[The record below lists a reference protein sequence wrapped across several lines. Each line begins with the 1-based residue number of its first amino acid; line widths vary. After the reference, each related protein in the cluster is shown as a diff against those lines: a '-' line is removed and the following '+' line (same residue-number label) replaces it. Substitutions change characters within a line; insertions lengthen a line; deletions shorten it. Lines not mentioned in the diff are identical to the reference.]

1 MSGAVG
7 ALAQGSSMLKIESH
21 YLAVEGRRV
30 RYRRCGEGPPLVMMH
45 GSPGDSAV
53 LAEEM
58 EAAGKQFTCIALDT
72 PGFGGSDPLPGD
84 VLTVK
89 DLAQATAAA
98 MAALNLP
105 PARVFGTHTGAAI
118 GAELGAGWPDQVSG
132 LVLEGLP
139 IFTEAEIEV
148 LFDGYFAPMIPSR
161 LGGQL
166 IETWMRFRDQFTWF
180 PWLSRDVRRLNP
192 VDRPTPE
199 EIDQWVSMFY
209 RSCKTYGPA
218 YKAACYFGHGA
229 YIAAEALRVPTVFM
243 ASAEDMLFPHL
254 DRLPPLR
261 PNQRIERLPYD
272 PAAKFQ
278 AIARFAASL
287 PGSNAATSRPSP
299 RLAGTDPAKGFV
311 AAAHGQVFV
320 RAYGDPAKPAAI
332 LLHGAPGTGLK
343 LEAQARTL
351 AEQAYV
357 LVPDLPG
364 VGESDAPSEDRS
376 ILDAAVDAV
385 GAVADGLGLAR
396 FVLAA
401 TGCGCAT
408 AAGFAARGD
417 PRLTAALLEDPP
429 ELDAATADAIAPE
442 IDLSPE
448 GGHWLKAWMM
458 LRDDQIYRPWF
469 DGRVGAQRKT
479 QGNFDADWL
488 HDQTVA
494 LMTSR
499 ATYHRLP
506 RAAHAFDIAQALTHA
521 KAPVRICTEGAL
533 TDLIQLT
540 LTSHGNPS

>member
-1 MSGAVG
+1 
-7 ALAQGSSMLKIESH
+7 MLKIESH

-45 GSPGDSAV
+45 GSPGDSSV

-58 EAAGKQFTCIALDT
+58 EAAGTQFTCIALDT
-72 PGFGGSDPLPGD
+72 PGFGGSDPLPGE

-89 DLAQATAAA
+89 DLARATAAA
-98 MAALNLP
+98 MAALELP

-139 IFTEAEIEV
+139 IFTQAEIKV
-148 LFDGYFAPMIPSR
+148 LFDGYFAPMIPSP

-166 IETWMRFRDQFTWF
+166 IETWIRFRDQFTWF
-180 PWLSRDVRRLNP
+180 PWRSRDVRRLNP

-199 EIDQWVSMFY
+199 EIDLWVSMFY

-218 YKAACYFGHGA
+218 YKAACYYGHGA
-229 YIAAEALRVPTVFM
+229 YIAADALRVPTVFM

-261 PNQRIERLPYD
+261 SNQRIERLPYD

-278 AIARFAASL
+278 AIARFAAAL
-287 PGSNAATSRPSP
+287 PGSNAPLSRSP
-299 RLAGTDPAKGFV
+299 LRLAGADPAKGFV
-311 AAAHGQVFV
+311 QAAHGQVFV
-320 RAYGDPAKPAAI
+320 RAYGDPARPAVI

-343 LEAQARTL
+343 LEAQARAL
-351 AEQAYV
+351 AAQAYV

-364 VGESDAPSEDRS
+364 VGESEAPPDDSA
-376 ILDAAVDAV
+376 ILEAAVDAV
-385 GAVADGLGLAR
+385 GAIVDGLGLER

-401 TGCGCAT
+401 TGSGCAT
-408 AAGFAARGD
+408 AAGFAVLGD
-417 PRLTAALLEDPP
+417 SRLKAVLLEDPP
-429 ELDAATADAIAPE
+429 EADASIADRIAPE
-442 IDLSPE
+442 IELSPE
-448 GGHWLKAWMM
+448 GAHWLKAWLM

-469 DGRVGAQRKT
+469 DGRVSAQRQT

-506 RAAHAFDIAQALTHA
+506 RAAHAFDIGHALTQA
-521 KAPVRICTEGAL
+521 KAPVQICAEGAL
-533 TDLIQLT
+533 SDLIQLT
-540 LTSHGNPS
+540 LTSNGTPP

>member
-1 MSGAVG
+1 MSGAP
-7 ALAQGSSMLKIESH
+7 ALAQGHFMLKIESH

-30 RYRRCGEGPPLVMMH
+30 RYRRCGAGPPLIMMH

-58 EAAGKQFTCIALDT
+58 AAAGAQFTCIALDT
-72 PGFGGSDPLPGD
+72 PGFGGSDPLPGE

-89 DLAQATAAA
+89 DLARATAAA
-98 MAALNLP
+98 MAALGLP
-105 PARVFGTHTGAAI
+105 PARVYGTHTGAAI
-118 GAELGAGWPDQVSG
+118 GAELGAGWPEQVSG

-139 IFTEAEIEV
+139 IFTQDEIKV
-148 LFDGYFAPMIPSR
+148 LFDGYFAPMIPSP

-166 IETWMRFRDQFTWF
+166 IETWIRFRDQFTWF
-180 PWLSRDVRRLNP
+180 PWRSRDVRRLNP

-229 YIAAEALRVPTVFM
+229 YIAADALRVPTVFM
-243 ASAEDMLFPHL
+243 ASAGGMLFPHL

-261 PNQRIERLPYD
+261 PNQRVERLPYD
-272 PAAKFQ
+272 PAAKYQ
-278 AIARFAASL
+278 AITRFAASL
-287 PGSNAATSRPSP
+287 PGSDASPSRPSSQ
-299 RLAGTDPAKGFV
+299 LAGHDPAKGFV
-311 AAAHGQVFV
+311 SAAHGQVFV
-320 RAYGDPAKPAAI
+320 RAYGDPTQPAVI

-343 LEAQARTL
+343 LEAEARAL
-351 AEQAYV
+351 AAQAYV

-364 VGESDAPSEDRS
+364 VGESAAPSDDQP
-376 ILDAAVDAV
+376 ILEAAMDAV
-385 GAVADGLGLAR
+385 AAVADGLDLER

-417 PRLTAALLEDPP
+417 ARLTAVLLEDPSAP
-429 ELDAATADAIAPE
+429 DALTADHIAPE
-442 IDLSPE
+442 IELSPE
-448 GGHWLKAWMM
+448 GAHWLKAWLM

-469 DGRVGAQRKT
+469 DGRIRAQRKT

-506 RAAHAFDIAQALTHA
+506 RAAHAFDIASALTQA
-521 KAPVRICTEGAL
+521 QAPVRIAAEGGL
-533 TDLIQLT
+533 IDLIHLT
-540 LTSHGNPS
+540 LTPNGTPQ

>member
-1 MSGAVG
+1 
-7 ALAQGSSMLKIESH
+7 MLKIESH

-58 EAAGKQFTCIALDT
+58 EAAGAQFTCIALDT
-72 PGFGGSDPLPGD
+72 PGFGGSDPLPGEI
-84 VLTVK
+84 LTVK
-89 DLAQATAAA
+89 DLARATAAA
-98 MAALNLP
+98 MAALGLP

-139 IFTEAEIEV
+139 IFTEDEIKV
-148 LFDGYFAPMIPSR
+148 LFDGYFAPMVPSP

-166 IETWMRFRDQFTWF
+166 IETWIRFRDQFTWF
-180 PWLSRDVRRLNP
+180 PWRSRDVRRLNP
-192 VDRPTPE
+192 VDRPTPA

-229 YIAAEALRVPTVFM
+229 YVAAEALRVPTIFM

-261 PNQRIERLPYD
+261 SNQRIERLAYD
-272 PAAKFQ
+272 PTAKFQ
-278 AIARFAASL
+278 AITRFAASL
-287 PGSNAATSRPSP
+287 PGSDAPLSRPAA
-299 RLAGTDPAKGFV
+299 RLAGSDPAKGFV
-311 AAAHGQVFV
+311 DAAHGQVFV
-320 RAYGDPAKPAAI
+320 RAYGDAAQPAVI

-343 LEAQARTL
+343 LETQARQLAAQAH
-351 AEQAYV
+351 V

-364 VGESDAPSEDRS
+364 VGESAAPVGDGS
-376 ILDAAVDAV
+376 ILDSAVDAI
-385 GAVADGLGLAR
+385 GAIADSLGLER

-417 PRLTAALLEDPP
+417 PRLAAVLLEDPP
-429 ELDAATADAIAPE
+429 EPDAETADAIAPE
-442 IDLSPE
+442 IELSPE
-448 GGHWLKAWMM
+448 GAHWLKAWLM

-469 DGRVGAQRKT
+469 DGRIAAQRKT

-506 RAAHAFDIAQALTHA
+506 RAAHAFDIKAALTQA
-521 KAPVRICTEGAL
+521 KAPVRICAEG
-533 TDLIQLT
+533 DLIDLIPLT
-540 LTSHGNPS
+540 LTSDGTQP

>member
-1 MSGAVG
+1 MGAAT
-7 ALAQGSSMLKIESH
+7 ALVQGSSMLKIESH
-21 YLAVEGRRV
+21 FLAVDGRRV

-45 GSPGDSAV
+45 GSPGDSALLV
-53 LAEEM
+53 EEM
-58 EAAGKQFTCIALDT
+58 AAAGAHFTCIALDT
-72 PGFGGSDPLPGD
+72 PGFGGSDPLPGE

-89 DLAQATAAA
+89 DLAAATAAA
-98 MAALNLP
+98 MAALGLP
-105 PARVFGTHTGAAI
+105 PARVYGTHTGAAI

-132 LVLEGLP
+132 LILEGLP
-139 IFTEAEIEV
+139 IFTQAEITV
-148 LFDGYFAPMIPSR
+148 LFEGYFAPMIPSP

-166 IETWMRFRDQFTWF
+166 IETWIRFRDQFTWF

-218 YKAACYFGHGA
+218 YKAACSYGHGA
-229 YIAAEALRVPTVFM
+229 YLAAEALRVPTVFM

-254 DRLPPLR
+254 DRLPPLQ
-261 PNQRIERLPYD
+261 PNQRIERLAYD
-272 PAAKFQ
+272 PAAKYQ

-287 PGSNAATSRPSP
+287 PGSDAPPARARPG
-299 RLAGTDPAKGFV
+299 LAGQDPAKGF
-311 AAAHGQVFV
+311 APAAHGQVFV
-320 RAYGDPAKPAAI
+320 RAYGEPDRPAVI

-343 LEAQARTL
+343 LQGLARSL
-351 AEQAYV
+351 AKTAYV

-364 VGESDAPSEDRS
+364 VGDSDAPAEDRS
-376 ILDAAVDAV
+376 ILEAAVEAV

-401 TGCGCAT
+401 TGVGCAT

-417 PRLTAALLEDPP
+417 PRLAAVLLEDPP
-429 ELDAATADAIAPE
+429 EPDAAIADSIAPE
-442 IDLSPE
+442 IALTPE
-448 GGHWLKAWMM
+448 GSHWLKAWLMV
-458 LRDDQIYRPWF
+458 RDDQIYRPWF
-469 DGRVGAQRKT
+469 DGRVAAQRKT

-506 RAAHAFDIAQALTHA
+506 RAAYAFDIAAALSHA
-521 KAPVRICTEGAL
+521 SAPVRSGPEGAL
-533 TDLIQLT
+533 ADLIRLT
-540 LTSHGNPS
+540 LTPDGSPP

>member
-1 MSGAVG
+1 
-7 ALAQGSSMLKIESH
+7 MLKIESH

-58 EAAGKQFTCIALDT
+58 TAAGAQFTCIALDT
-72 PGFGGSDPLPGD
+72 PGFGGSDPLPGA
-84 VLTVK
+84 VLTVR

-98 MAALNLP
+98 MAALGLP
-105 PARVFGTHTGAAI
+105 PARVYGTHTGAAI

-139 IFTEAEIEV
+139 IFTQDEIKV
-148 LFDGYFAPMIPSR
+148 LFEGYFAPMVPSP
-161 LGGQL
+161 LGGHL
-166 IETWMRFRDQFTWF
+166 TETWMRFRDQFTWF

-199 EIDQWVSMFY
+199 EVDQWVSMFY

-229 YIAAEALRVPTVFM
+229 FLAAERLRVPTVYM

-261 PNQRIERLPYD
+261 PNQRVERLAYD
-272 PAAKFQ
+272 PAAKHQ

-287 PGSNAATSRPSP
+287 PGSDVPVARPP
-299 RLAGTDPAKGFV
+299 AQLAGRDPGKGFV
-311 AAAHGQVFV
+311 QAAHGQVFV
-320 RAYGDPAKPAAI
+320 RAYGDPARPAVI
-332 LLHGAPGTGLK
+332 LLHGAPGTGLT
-343 LEAQARTL
+343 LEAEARRL
-351 AEQAYV
+351 AGQAYV

-364 VGESDAPSEDRS
+364 VGDSDAPSQDRS
-376 ILDAAVDAV
+376 ILEAAADTV
-385 GAVADGLGLAR
+385 GAIADGLALER

-401 TGCGCAT
+401 TGCGCAV
-408 AAGFAARGD
+408 AAGFAGRGD
-417 PRLTAALLEDPP
+417 PRLAAVVLEDPP
-429 ELDAATADAIAPE
+429 EADAATADAIAPE
-442 IDLSPE
+442 IELSPE
-448 GGHWLKAWMM
+448 GAHWVKAWLM

-469 DGRVGAQRKT
+469 DGRISAQRTT

-506 RAAHAFDIAQALTHA
+506 RAAYAFDIAKALTQA
-521 KAPVRICTEGAL
+521 KAPVRTAAEGAL
-533 TDLIQLT
+533 ADLIHLT
-540 LTSHGNPS
+540 LTPDGTPP

>member
-1 MSGAVG
+1 MV
-7 ALAQGSSMLKIESH
+7 KIESH

-45 GSPGDSAV
+45 GSPGDSAL
-53 LAEEM
+53 LAGEM
-58 EAAGKQFTCIALDT
+58 AAAAGQFTCIALDA
-72 PGFGGSDPLPGD
+72 PGFGGSDPLPGE

-89 DLAQATAAA
+89 DLAEATAAA
-98 MAALNLP
+98 MAALELP
-105 PARVFGTHTGAAI
+105 PARVYGTHTGAAI

-139 IFTEAEIEV
+139 IFTEAEIKV
-148 LFDGYFAPMIPSR
+148 LFEGYFAPMIADP
-161 LGGQL
+161 LGGHL
-166 IETWMRFRDQFTWF
+166 TKTWIRFRDQFTWF

-192 VDRPTPE
+192 VDRPTSE
-199 EIDQWVSMFY
+199 EIDLWVSMFY

-229 YIAAEALRVPTVFM
+229 YIAADALRVPTVFM
-243 ASAEDMLFPHL
+243 ASTEDMLFPHL

-261 PNQRIERLPYD
+261 PNQRIERLAHD
-272 PAAKFQ
+272 DAAKFQ

-287 PGSNAATSRPSP
+287 PGSDAAPP
-299 RLAGTDPAKGFV
+299 PPPLQFAGHDPAKGFV
-311 AAAHGQVFV
+311 KAAHGQVFV
-320 RAYGDPAKPAAI
+320 RAYGDAAKPAAI

-343 LEAQARTL
+343 LEAEARAL

-364 VGESDAPSEDRS
+364 VGDSAAPSDDRS

-385 GAVADGLGLAR
+385 GAIADGLGLER

-408 AAGFAARGD
+408 AADFAGRGD
-417 PRLTAALLEDPP
+417 PRLTAVLLEDPP
-429 ELDAATADAIAPE
+429 QPDAATADRIAPE
-442 IDLSPE
+442 IELSPE
-448 GGHWLKAWMM
+448 GSHWLKAWLMV
-458 LRDDQIYRPWF
+458 RDDQIYRPWF
-469 DGRVGAQRKT
+469 DGRVSAQRKT

-506 RAAHAFDIAQALTHA
+506 RAAHAFDIAYALTQA
-521 KAPVRICTEGAL
+521 KAPVRIAAEGAL
-533 TDLIQLT
+533 VDLIRLT
-540 LTSHGNPS
+540 LTPDGTSP

>member
-1 MSGAVG
+1 
-7 ALAQGSSMLKIESH
+7 
-21 YLAVEGRRV
+21 
-30 RYRRCGEGPPLVMMH
+30 MMH

-53 LAEEM
+53 LEEEM
-58 EAAGKQFTCIALDT
+58 AAAAAQFTCIALDA
-72 PGFGGSDPLPGD
+72 PGFGGSDPLPGA
-84 VLTVK
+84 VLTVR
-89 DLAQATAAA
+89 DLAEATAAA
-98 MAALNLP
+98 MAALGLP
-105 PARVFGTHTGAAI
+105 PARVYGTHTGAAI

-139 IFTEAEIEV
+139 IFTESEIKV
-148 LFDGYFAPMIPSR
+148 LFEGYFAPMIPSP

-166 IETWMRFRDQFTWF
+166 IETWIRFRDQFTWF

-199 EIDQWVSMFY
+199 EIDLWVSMFY

-261 PNQRIERLPYD
+261 PNQRIERLAYD
-272 PAAKFQ
+272 PAAKFK

-287 PGSNAATSRPSP
+287 PGSAAPFVRPP
-299 RLAGTDPAKGFV
+299 PTLAGRDPAKGFV
-311 AAAHGQVFV
+311 SAVHGQVFV
-320 RAYGDPAKPAAI
+320 RAYGDPARPAVV

-343 LEAQARTL
+343 LEAQARLL
-351 AEQAYV
+351 ARQAYV

-364 VGESDAPSEDRS
+364 CGESDAPPDDGS

-385 GAVADGLGLAR
+385 AAVADGLGLER
-396 FVLAA
+396 FVVAA

-417 PRLTAALLEDPP
+417 PRLEAVVLEDPP
-429 ELDAATADAIAPE
+429 APDPVTAAAVAPE
-442 IDLSPE
+442 IELSAQ
-448 GGHWLKAWMM
+448 GAHWLKAWMM

-469 DGRVGAQRKT
+469 DGRVSAQRKT

-506 RAAHAFDIAQALTHA
+506 RAAHAFDIAQALNQAQT
-521 KAPVRICTEGAL
+521 PVHTGPEGAL
-533 TDLIQLT
+533 GDLIALT
-540 LTSHGNPS
+540 LTPDGTPP

>member
-1 MSGAVG
+1 
-7 ALAQGSSMLKIESH
+7 MLKIESH

-30 RYRRCGEGPPLVMMH
+30 RYRRCGAGPPLVMMH

-58 EAAGKQFTCIALDT
+58 AAAGAQFTCIALDT
-72 PGFGGSDPLPGD
+72 PGFGGSDPLPGE
-84 VLTVK
+84 VLTVR
-89 DLAQATAAA
+89 DLAEATAAA
-98 MAALNLP
+98 MAALGLP
-105 PARVFGTHTGAAI
+105 ASRVYGTHTGAAI

-139 IFTEAEIEV
+139 IFTQDEIKAIFE
-148 LFDGYFAPMIPSR
+148 GYFAPMIPSP
-161 LGGQL
+161 LGGHL
-166 IETWMRFRDQFTWF
+166 VETWIRFRDQFTWF

-229 YIAAEALRVPTVFM
+229 FLAAERLRVPTVFM

-261 PNQRIERLPYD
+261 ANQRIERLPYD
-272 PAAKFQ
+272 PDAKYQ

-287 PGSNAATSRPSP
+287 PGADAVPSRPRSP
-299 RLAGTDPAKGFV
+299 LAGRDPAKGLLS
-311 AAAHGQVFV
+311 AAHGQVFV
-320 RAYGDPAKPAAI
+320 RAYGDPCRPAVI

-343 LEAQARTL
+343 LEAQARAL
-351 AEQAYV
+351 AETAYV

-364 VGESDAPSEDRS
+364 VGESDAPADDQP
-376 ILDAAVDAV
+376 ILEAATDAV
-385 GAVADGLGLAR
+385 GAIAHSLGLER

-401 TGCGCAT
+401 TGCGCAV
-408 AAGFAARGD
+408 AAAFAARGD
-417 PRLTAALLEDPP
+417 ARLTAVLLEDPP
-429 ELDAATADAIAPE
+429 APDDVTADAIAPE
-442 IDLSPE
+442 IALSPE
-448 GGHWLKAWMM
+448 GAHWLKAWLM

-469 DGRVGAQRKT
+469 DGRVAAQRKT

-506 RAAHAFDIAQALTHA
+506 RAAHAFDIAQALTQT
-521 KAPVRICTEGAL
+521 KAHVRTCAQGDL
-533 TDLIQLT
+533 THLIQLI
-540 LTSHGNPS
+540 LTPDGTPP

>member
-1 MSGAVG
+1 
-7 ALAQGSSMLKIESH
+7 MLKIESH

-45 GSPGDSAV
+45 GSPGDSA
-53 LAEEM
+53 LMAEEM
-58 EAAGKQFTCIALDT
+58 AAASAQFTCIALDA
-72 PGFGGSDPLPGD
+72 PGFGGSDPLPGE

-89 DLAQATAAA
+89 DLAQATAAT
-98 MAALNLP
+98 MAALGLP
-105 PARVFGTHTGAAI
+105 PARVYGTHTGAAI

-139 IFTEAEIEV
+139 IFTESEIEV
-148 LFDGYFAPMIPSR
+148 LFEGYFAPMIADP
-161 LGGQL
+161 LGGHLTQ
-166 IETWMRFRDQFTWF
+166 TWIRFRDQFTWF

-192 VDRPTPE
+192 VDRPTPD
-199 EIDQWVSMFY
+199 EIDLWVSMFY

-229 YIAAEALRVPTVFM
+229 YLAAERLRVPTVFM
-243 ASAEDMLFPHL
+243 ASAEDMLFLHL

-261 PNQRIERLPYD
+261 PDQRIERLPYD
-272 PAAKFQ
+272 PAAKYE

-287 PGSNAATSRPSP
+287 PGSDAPLSRPPP
-299 RLAGTDPAKGFV
+299 RLAGRDPAKGFV
-311 AAAHGQVFV
+311 EAPHGQVFV
-320 RAYGDPAKPAAI
+320 RAYGDPAGPAAI

-343 LEAQARTL
+343 LEAQARQL
-351 AEQAYV
+351 AGQAYV

-364 VGESDAPSEDRS
+364 VGESDAPPDDRS

-385 GAVADGLGLAR
+385 GAIADSLSLER

-401 TGCGCAT
+401 TGCGAAT
-408 AAGFAARGD
+408 AAGFAQRGD
-417 PRLTAALLEDPP
+417 PRLTAVVLEEPP
-429 ELDAATADAIAPE
+429 APDATVAAAVAPE
-442 IDLSPE
+442 IALSPE
-448 GGHWLKAWMM
+448 GAHWLKAWLM
-458 LRDDQIYRPWF
+458 LRDDQIYSPWF

-506 RAAHAFDIAQALTHA
+506 RAAHAVDIAQALRNA
-521 KAPVRICTEGAL
+521 QAPVRICAEGAL
-533 TDLIQLT
+533 ADLIQLT
-540 LTSHGNPS
+540 LKP

>member
-1 MSGAVG
+1 
-7 ALAQGSSMLKIESH
+7 MLKIESH
-21 YLAVEGRRV
+21 YLAVDGRRV

-45 GSPGDSAV
+45 GSPGDSAL
-53 LAEEM
+53 LAGEM
-58 EAAGKQFTCIALDT
+58 AAAAAQFTCIALDA
-72 PGFGGSDPLPGD
+72 PGFGGSDPLPGEI
-84 VLTVK
+84 LTVK
-89 DLAQATAAA
+89 DLARATAAA
-98 MAALNLP
+98 MAALELP
-105 PARVFGTHTGAAI
+105 PARVYGTHTGAAI

-139 IFTEAEIEV
+139 IFTQDEIKV
-148 LFDGYFAPMIPSR
+148 LFEGYFAPMIPSP
-161 LGGQL
+161 LGGHL
-166 IETWMRFRDQFTWF
+166 TETWIRFRDQFTWF

-199 EIDQWVSMFY
+199 EVELWVSMFY

-229 YIAAEALRVPTVFM
+229 YIAADALRVPTVFM
-243 ASAEDMLFPHL
+243 ASAEDMLFTHL

-261 PNQRIERLPYD
+261 PEQRIERLPYD
-272 PAAKFQ
+272 EAAKYQ

-287 PGSNAATSRPSP
+287 PGSNAATPSP
-299 RLAGTDPAKGFV
+299 KMQLAGRDPAKGFV
-311 AAAHGQVFV
+311 QAAHGQVFV
-320 RAYGDPAKPAAI
+320 RAYGDSAQPALI

-343 LEAQARTL
+343 LEALARTL
-351 AEQAYV
+351 AAQAYV

-364 VGESDAPSEDRS
+364 VGHSDAPSDDRS
-376 ILDAAVDAV
+376 ILEAAVDAV
-385 GAVADGLGLAR
+385 GAVADGLGLER

-417 PRLTAALLEDPP
+417 SRLKAVLLEDPP
-429 ELDAATADAIAPE
+429 EPDALTADRIAPE
-442 IDLSPE
+442 IELSPE
-448 GGHWLKAWMM
+448 GSHWLKAWLM

-469 DGRVGAQRKT
+469 DGRIGAQRKT

-506 RAAHAFDIAQALTHA
+506 RAAYAFDIAQSLTHA
-521 KAPVRICTEGAL
+521 KAPVQIAAEGAL
-533 TDLIQLT
+533 VDLIQLT
-540 LTSHGNPS
+540 LTSHGMQS

>member
-1 MSGAVG
+1 
-7 ALAQGSSMLKIESH
+7 MLTIESH
-21 YLAVEGRRV
+21 YLAVDGRRV

-45 GSPGDSAV
+45 GSPGDSAL
-53 LAEEM
+53 LAGEM
-58 EAAGKQFTCIALDT
+58 TAAAAHFTCFALDA
-72 PGFGGSDPLPGD
+72 PGFGGSDPLPGE
-84 VLTVK
+84 VLTVR
-89 DLAQATAAA
+89 DLAEATAAT
-98 MAALNLP
+98 MAALGLP
-105 PARVFGTHTGAAI
+105 PARVYGTHTGAAI

-139 IFTEAEIEV
+139 IFTEDEIKV
-148 LFDGYFAPMIPSR
+148 LFEGYFAPMVADP
-161 LGGQL
+161 LGGHL
-166 IETWMRFRDQFTWF
+166 TRTWIRFRDQFTWF

-199 EIDQWVSMFY
+199 EIDLWVSMFY

-218 YKAACYFGHGA
+218 YKAACYFGNGA
-229 YIAAEALRVPTVFM
+229 YIAADALRVPTVFM

-261 PNQRIERLPYD
+261 PNQRIERLVHD
-272 PAAKFQ
+272 EAAKFQ
-278 AIARFAASL
+278 AIARFAAFL
-287 PGSNAATSRPSP
+287 PGSGAAPSGQPSP
-299 RLAGTDPAKGFV
+299 LAGRDPAKGFV
-311 AAAHGQVFV
+311 KAAHGQVFV
-320 RAYGDPAKPAAI
+320 RAYGDCAKPAVI

-343 LEAQARTL
+343 LEAQAKRL
-351 AEQAYV
+351 AAQAYV

-364 VGESDAPSEDRS
+364 VGDSAAPSDDRS

-385 GAVADGLGLAR
+385 GAIADGLGLER

-408 AAGFAARGD
+408 AAGFAALGD
-417 PRLTAALLEDPP
+417 PRLMAVLLEDAP
-429 ELDAATADAIAPE
+429 EPDAAVAIAPE
-442 IDLSPE
+442 IELSPE
-448 GGHWLKAWMM
+448 GAHWLKAWLM

-469 DGRVGAQRKT
+469 DGRVSAQRKT

-506 RAAHAFDIAQALTHA
+506 RAAHAFDIGAALAHAQV
-521 KAPVRICTEGAL
+521 PVRRGPEGAL
-533 TDLIQLT
+533 AHLIQLT
-540 LTSHGNPS
+540 PTPDGTPP

>member
-1 MSGAVG
+1 
-7 ALAQGSSMLKIESH
+7 MLKIESH

-58 EAAGKQFTCIALDT
+58 EAAATQFTCIALDT
-72 PGFGGSDPLPGD
+72 PGFGGSDPLPGQ

-89 DLAQATAAA
+89 DLARATAAA
-98 MAALNLP
+98 MAALELP

-139 IFTEAEIEV
+139 IFTEAEIKV
-148 LFDGYFAPMIPSR
+148 LFEGYFAPMVPSP

-166 IETWMRFRDQFTWF
+166 IETWIRFRDQFTWF

-229 YIAAEALRVPTVFM
+229 YIAADALRVPTVFM

-287 PGSNAATSRPSP
+287 PGSDAPLSRPPS

-311 AAAHGQVFV
+311 EAVDGQVFV
-320 RAYGDPAKPAAI
+320 RAYGDRAHPAVI

-343 LEAQARTL
+343 LEAQARQL
-351 AEQAYV
+351 GDKAYV

-364 VGESDAPSEDRS
+364 GGESDAPADDRS

-385 GAVADGLGLAR
+385 GAIADGLGLER

-408 AAGFAARGD
+408 AAGFAQRGD
-417 PRLTAALLEDPP
+417 PRLTAVLLEEPP
-429 ELDAATADAIAPE
+429 EPDATTAEWVAPE
-442 IDLSPE
+442 IELSPE
-448 GGHWLKAWMM
+448 GAHWLKAWLM

-469 DGRVGAQRKT
+469 DGRISAQRKT

-506 RAAHAFDIAQALTHA
+506 RAAHTFDIAHALTHV
-521 KAPVRICTEGAL
+521 KAQVHTCAEGAL
-533 TDLIQLT
+533 GDLIHLT
-540 LTSHGNPS
+540 LTSDGNQP

>member
-1 MSGAVG
+1 
-7 ALAQGSSMLKIESH
+7 MLKIESH

-53 LAEEM
+53 VAEEM
-58 EAAGKQFTCIALDT
+58 AAAAAQFTCIALDT
-72 PGFGGSDPLPGD
+72 PGFGGSDPLPGE

-89 DLAQATAAA
+89 DLARATAAA
-98 MAALNLP
+98 MAALELP
-105 PARVFGTHTGAAI
+105 PARVYGTHTGAAI

-139 IFTEAEIEV
+139 IFTEDEIKA
-148 LFDGYFAPMIPSR
+148 LFDGYFAPMVPSP

-166 IETWMRFRDQFTWF
+166 IETWIRFRDQFTWF

-192 VDRPTPE
+192 VDRPTPD

-218 YKAACYFGHGA
+218 YKAACYYGHGA
-229 YIAAEALRVPTVFM
+229 YVAAEALRVPTVFM

-261 PNQRIERLPYD
+261 PNQRIERLAYD

-287 PGSNAATSRPSP
+287 PGSDAPLARPPS
-299 RLAGTDPAKGFV
+299 RLAGRDPAKGFV
-311 AAAHGQVFV
+311 EAAHGQVFV
-320 RAYGDPAKPAAI
+320 RAYGDPERPAVI

-343 LEAQARTL
+343 LEAQARAL
-351 AEQAYV
+351 SARAYV

-364 VGESDAPSEDRS
+364 VGESDAPSPDQP
-376 ILDAAVDAV
+376 ILEAAVDAV
-385 GAVADGLGLAR
+385 RAVADRLGLDG
-396 FVLAA
+396 FILAA

-408 AAGFAARGD
+408 AAGFAALGD
-417 PRLTAALLEDPP
+417 PRVKAVLLEDPP
-429 ELDAATADAIAPE
+429 TPDAATADRIAPPIE
-442 IDLSPE
+442 LSPE
-448 GGHWLKAWMM
+448 GAHWLKAWLM

-469 DGRVGAQRKT
+469 DGRVSAQRKT
-479 QGNFDADWL
+479 QGNFDAGWL

-506 RAAHAFDIAQALTHA
+506 RAAHVFDIAEALTQA
-521 KAPVRICTEGAL
+521 KAPVRTCAEGAL
-533 TDLIQLT
+533 GDLIQLT
-540 LTSHGNPS
+540 LSPDGTPP